1 MDYLNI
7 FTHSDFTSGQLL
19 AISVIFIWTGFV
31 RTGIGFGGA
40 ALGLPLLLLVDDKP
54 LVFLPIIGT
63 HLLFFTSLTLLSRIK
78 NVNWPVVGKIMAI
91 IVLPKIAGLI
101 GLFNLPNNW
110 LVIIVFSITLFYG
123 LTWLFNYQI
132 RSKSKAVDV
141 ILLALGGYISG
152 TSLIGAPLIVAVVAK
167 YVSRIQ
173 LRETLFVLWIIL
185 VAFKMGAFIAY
196 DVELQ
201 WQFSLVLLPF
211 VGVGHYIGLRTH
223 DYLVN
228 TDSTTFHRYLGAAL
242 ISVSCAGLLRYF
254 LY

>member
-1 MDYLNI
+1 MDFI
-7 FTHSDFTSGQLL
+7 SSFTQSSFSQGQLF
-19 AISVIFIWTGFV
+19 AITLIFIWTGFV

-54 LVFLPIIGT
+54 LIFLPIIGT
-63 HLLFFTSLTLLSRIK
+63 HLLFFTSLTLISRFQNI
-78 NVNWPVVGKIMAI
+78 NWPIVAKVMAI

-110 LVIIVFSITLFYG
+110 LVIAVFCITLFYG
-123 LTWLFNYQI
+123 LTWLFNYTI
-132 RSKSKAVDV
+132 RSQSKTVDV
-141 ILLALGGYISG
+141 MLLVLGGYISG
-152 TSLIGAPLIVAVVAK
+152 TSLIGAPLIVAVVAR
-167 YVSRIQ
+167 YVNRIQ

-185 VAFKMGAFIAY
+185 VTFKMGAFVAY

-201 WQFSLVLLPF
+201 WQFSLLLMPF
-211 VGVGHYIGLRTH
+211 VAIGHFIGLKAH

-228 TDSTTFHRYLGAAL
+228 TDSTTFHRFLGVAL
-242 ISVSCAGLLRYF
+242 VLVSCAGLVKHF

>member
-110 LVIIVFSITLFYG
+110 LVIIIFSITLFYG

-141 ILLALGGYISG
+141 ILLAQ
-152 TSLIGAPLIVAVVAK
+152 VVK
-167 YVSRIQ
+167 LNQ
-173 LRETLFVLWIIL
+173 
-185 VAFKMGAFIAY
+185 
-196 DVELQ
+196 
-201 WQFSLVLLPF
+201 
-211 VGVGHYIGLRTH
+211 
-223 DYLVN
+223 DYPAIKDEFADL
-228 TDSTTFHRYLGAAL
+228 D
-242 ISVSCAGLLRYF
+242 
-254 LY
+254 